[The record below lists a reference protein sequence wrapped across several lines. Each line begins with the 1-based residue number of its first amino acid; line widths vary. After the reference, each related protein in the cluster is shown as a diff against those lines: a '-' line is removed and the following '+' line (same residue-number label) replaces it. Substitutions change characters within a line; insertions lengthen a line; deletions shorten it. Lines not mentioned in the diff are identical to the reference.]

1 MTSLIK
7 KVSIHKNLFCKHLV
21 KNRVFTNKDSN
32 LETFCSLQN
41 NLSSITE
48 ITKQQYL
55 SKTSSKL
62 CDIHI
67 SSKTYWFILESFL
80 MSNKVF
86 CIRSTSDE
94 NRFITN
100 FRKKARSSHQRC
112 SIKKR
117 VL

>member
-7 KVSIHKNLFCKHLV
+7 KVSIHKNLFYKHLV

-55 SKTSSKL
+55 SKRPANYVT
-62 CDIHI
+62 
-67 SSKTYWFILESFL
+67 FILAQKPTGLSW
-80 MSNKVF
+80 KVF
-86 CIRSTSDE
+86 
-94 NRFITN
+94 
-100 FRKKARSSHQRC
+100 
-112 SIKKR
+112 
-117 VL
+117 